1 MTQLIIRFY
10 YQDKEVK
17 SNMIRVQRILNDNET
32 KTISFDAKT
41 PSEKFDKIVFT
52 VWNANGEKEIFL
64 GNLKIIAFND

>member
-1 MTQLIIRFY
+1 
-10 YQDKEVK
+10 
-17 SNMIRVQRILNDNET
+17 MIRVQRILNDNET